1 MLKNIV
7 ISMLASGHVFTNTS
21 LNQYGMLV
29 YIAITMVVFGIVCSI
44 EWHVEEHKRKV
55 RRLVRF
61 QRTVNRKIALNQPT
75 KVS

>member
-1 MLKNIV
+1 
-7 ISMLASGHVFTNTS
+7 MLAAGHIFSNTP

-29 YIAITMVVFGIVCSI
+29 YIAIAMVVFGVVCSF

-55 RRLVRF
+55 RRLERF
-61 QRTVNRKIALNQPT
+61 NRDVNRKIALNQPT